1 MKKHLYRII
10 KSKIDLIIVSVSTAF
25 LSSVIVFIC
34 LDITNGNFDN
44 LADWFGAL
52 GSIGAILA
60 VVYQVHKQ
68 REEFLEA
75 NKVEGTVYCETELKK
90 KISNNIELYS
100 GERLLVIYLINTGRR
115 IEGFR
120 FLGFAS
126 QQVLNSLIND
136 NVGYDKLKNFGFS
149 ALFDE
154 DYGKIES
161 LQPSE
166 SSKKNRAELK
176 LILSEFKKDKIIY
189 PVYVTTH
196 GEFYYTKIV
205 IKE

>member
-1 MKKHLYRII
+1 MNWK
-10 KSKIDLIIVSVSTAF
+10 DLAIVSVSSAF
-25 LSSVIVFIC
+25 LSSIIIFIC

-75 NKVEGTVYCETELKK
+75 NKVEGTVYYEIELKK
-90 KISNNIELYS
+90 EVKNNIEFYY
-100 GERLLVIYLINTGRR
+100 GERVLVIYLINTGRR

-120 FLGFAS
+120 FLGYAN

-154 DYGKIES
+154 DYGKVES
-161 LQPSE
+161 LQPSQ
-166 SSKKNRAELK
+166 SSKKYRAELK

>member
-1 MKKHLYRII
+1 MNWK
-10 KSKIDLIIVSVSTAF
+10 DLTIVSVSSAF
-25 LSSVIVFIC
+25 LSSIIIFIC
-34 LDITNGNFDN
+34 LDVTNGNFDN

-75 NKVEGTVYCETELKK
+75 NKVEGTVYYEIELKK
-90 KISNNIELYS
+90 EVKNNIEFYY
-100 GERLLVIYLINTGRR
+100 GERVLVIYLINTGRR
-115 IEGFR
+115 IEGFK
-120 FLGFAS
+120 FLGYAN

-154 DYGKIES
+154 DYGKVES
-161 LQPSE
+161 LQPSQ
-166 SSKKNRAELK
+166 SSKKYRAELK

>member
-1 MKKHLYRII
+1 MNWK
-10 KSKIDLIIVSVSTAF
+10 DLAIVSVSSAC
-25 LSSVIVFIC
+25 LSSIIIFIC
-34 LDITNGNFDN
+34 LDVTNGNFDN

-75 NKVEGTVYCETELKK
+75 NKVEGTVYYEIELKK
-90 KISNNIELYS
+90 EVKNNIEFYY
-100 GERLLVIYLINTGRR
+100 GKRVLVIYLINTGRR

-120 FLGFAS
+120 FLGYAN

-154 DYGKIES
+154 DYGKVES
-161 LQPSE
+161 LQPSQ
-166 SSKKNRAELK
+166 SSKKYKAEIE
-176 LILSEFKKDKIIY
+176 LILSAFKKDKIIY
-189 PVYVTTH
+189 PVYTNTH

-205 IKE
+205 IRQ

>member
-1 MKKHLYRII
+1 MNRK
-10 KSKIDLIIVSVSTAF
+10 DLAILSVSTAF
-25 LSSVIVFIC
+25 LSSVIMFIC

-60 VVYQVHKQ
+60 VIYQVHKQ

-75 NKVEGTVYCETELKK
+75 NKVEGTVYYEIELKK
-90 KISNNIELYS
+90 KVKNNIESYY
-100 GERLLVIYLINTGRR
+100 GERVLVIYLINTGRR

-120 FLGFAS
+120 FLGYAS

-154 DYGKIES
+154 DYGKVES

-166 SSKKNRAELK
+166 SSKKYKAEIE

-189 PVYVTTH
+189 PVYINTH

-205 IKE
+205 IRQ

>member
-1 MKKHLYRII
+1 MNWK
-10 KSKIDLIIVSVSTAF
+10 DLAIVSVSSAF
-25 LSSVIVFIC
+25 LSSIIIFIC

-75 NKVEGTVYCETELKK
+75 NKVEGTVYYEIELKK
-90 KISNNIELYS
+90 EVKNNIEFYY
-100 GERLLVIYLINTGRR
+100 GERVLVIYLINTGRR
-115 IEGFR
+115 IEGFK
-120 FLGFAS
+120 FLGYAN

-154 DYGKIES
+154 DYGKVES
-161 LQPSE
+161 LQPSQ
-166 SSKKNRAELK
+166 SSKKYRAELK

>member
-1 MKKHLYRII
+1 MNRKDLAII
-10 KSKIDLIIVSVSTAF
+10 SVLTAF
-25 LSSVIVFIC
+25 VSSVIVFIC

-44 LADWFGAL
+44 LVDWFGAL

-60 VVYQVHKQ
+60 VVYQVYKQ

-75 NKVEGTVYCETELKK
+75 NKVEGTVYCEIKPIKE
-90 KISNNIELYS
+90 ISDNGIIFYN
-100 GERLLVIYLINTGRR
+100 GKRMLVIYLINTGRR

-136 NVGYDKLKNFGFS
+136 NVGYDKLKKFGFP
-149 ALFDE
+149 ALFD
-154 DYGKIES
+154 DNYGKFES

-166 SSKKNRAELK
+166 SSKKYSTEIE
-176 LILSEFKKDKIIY
+176 LILSTFKKDKIIY
-189 PVYVTTH
+189 PVYANTH
-196 GEFYYTKIV
+196 GEFYYTQIV
-205 IKE
+205 IEH

>member
-1 MKKHLYRII
+1 MNWK
-10 KSKIDLIIVSVSTAF
+10 DLAIVSVSSAF
-25 LSSVIVFIC
+25 LSSIIIFIC
-34 LDITNGNFDN
+34 LDVTNGNFDN

-75 NKVEGTVYCETELKK
+75 NKVEGTVYYEIELKK
-90 KISNNIELYS
+90 EVKNNIEFYY
-100 GERLLVIYLINTGRR
+100 GERVLVIYLINTGRR

-120 FLGFAS
+120 FLGYAN

-154 DYGKIES
+154 NYGKVES
-161 LQPSE
+161 LQPSQ
-166 SSKKNRAELK
+166 SSKKYKAEIE
-176 LILSEFKKDKIIY
+176 LILSAFKKDKIIY
-189 PVYVTTH
+189 PVYINTH

-205 IKE
+205 IRQ

>member
-1 MKKHLYRII
+1 MDKKSLTFMAV
-10 KSKIDLIIVSVSTAF
+10 LTAF
-25 LSSVIVFIC
+25 LSSIIVFIC
-34 LDITNGNFDN
+34 ADISNGNFDN

-60 VVYQVHKQ
+60 VIYQVHKQ

-75 NKVEGTVYCETELKK
+75 NKVEGTVYCEVELMKTV
-90 KISNNIELYS
+90 SDNIELYS
-100 GERLLVIYLINTGRR
+100 GERELVIYLINTGRR

-126 QQVLNSLIND
+126 QKVLNSLIND
-136 NVGYDKLKNFGFS
+136 NTGYDKLKHFGLP
-149 ALFDE
+149 ALFDG
-154 DYGKIES
+154 DYGNFES

-166 SSKKNRAELK
+166 SSKKYRAEME
-176 LILSEFKKDKIIY
+176 LILSAFKKDKIIY
-189 PVYVTTH
+189 PVYVNTH

-205 IKE
+205 ITE

>member
-1 MKKHLYRII
+1 MNWK
-10 KSKIDLIIVSVSTAF
+10 DLTIVSVSSAF
-25 LSSVIVFIC
+25 LSSIIIFIC
-34 LDITNGNFDN
+34 LDVTNGNFDN

-75 NKVEGTVYCETELKK
+75 NKVEGTVYYEIKLKK
-90 KISNNIELYS
+90 EVKNNIEFYY
-100 GERLLVIYLINTGRR
+100 GERVLVIYLINTGRR

-120 FLGFAS
+120 FLGYAN

-154 DYGKIES
+154 DYGKVES
-161 LQPSE
+161 LQPSQ
-166 SSKKNRAELK
+166 SSKKYRAELK

>member
-1 MKKHLYRII
+1 MNWK
-10 KSKIDLIIVSVSTAF
+10 DLAIVSVSSAF
-25 LSSVIVFIC
+25 LSSIIIFIC
-34 LDITNGNFDN
+34 LDVTNGNFDN

-75 NKVEGTVYCETELKK
+75 NKVEGTVYYEIELKK
-90 KISNNIELYS
+90 EVKNNIEFYY
-100 GERLLVIYLINTGRR
+100 GERVLVIYLINTGRR

-136 NVGYDKLKNFGFS
+136 NTGYDKLKHFGLP

-154 DYGKIES
+154 DYGKVES
-161 LQPSE
+161 LQPSQ
-166 SSKKNRAELK
+166 SSKKYRAELK

-205 IKE
+205 IRQ

>member
-1 MKKHLYRII
+1 MNRK
-10 KSKIDLIIVSVSTAF
+10 DLAILSVSTAF
-25 LSSVIVFIC
+25 LSSVIMFIC

-60 VVYQVHKQ
+60 VIYQVHKQ

-75 NKVEGTVYCETELKK
+75 NKVEGTVYYEIELKK
-90 KISNNIELYS
+90 KVKNNIESYY
-100 GERLLVIYLINTGRR
+100 GERVLVIYLINTGRR

-120 FLGFAS
+120 FLGYAS

-154 DYGKIES
+154 DYGKVES

-166 SSKKNRAELK
+166 SSKKYKVEIK
-176 LILSEFKKDKIIY
+176 LILSTFKKR
-189 PVYVTTH
+189 
-196 GEFYYTKIV
+196 
-205 IKE
+205 

>member
-1 MKKHLYRII
+1 M
-10 KSKIDLIIVSVSTAF
+10 
-25 LSSVIVFIC
+25 
-34 LDITNGNFDN
+34 
-44 LADWFGAL
+44 

-60 VVYQVHKQ
+60 VIYQVHKQ

-75 NKVEGTVYCETELKK
+75 NKVEGTVYYEIELKK
-90 KISNNIELYS
+90 EVKNNIEFYY
-100 GERLLVIYLINTGRR
+100 GERVLVIYLINTGRR
-115 IEGFR
+115 IEGFK
-120 FLGFAS
+120 FLGYAN

-136 NVGYDKLKNFGFS
+136 NAGYDKLKNFGFS

-154 DYGKIES
+154 DYGKVES
-161 LQPSE
+161 LQPSQ
-166 SSKKNRAELK
+166 SSKKYRAELK